1 MSLTMLTIG
10 GQMYVSYASVSEAD
24 AYLAVDPAYM
34 ATWDALDDD
43 AKGRNLIAAT
53 RHLDTLKWAG
63 TKTSAA
69 QVNAWPRSGL
79 VERDGDPLPTNTI
92 PPEIEQATILLAAR
106 VTQEPTLFVGD
117 STDENVESERI
128 GPKAVSYF
136 RRRRTDRLVRRVG
149 DARALALIRQ
159 WLSGTTP
166 SKPVVTGTDDRSS
179 FVPLDRYGRTK
190 GVA

>member
-1 MSLTMLTIG
+1 MSLTMITIG
-10 GQMYVSYASVSEAD
+10 ERQYVSYASVAEAD
-24 AYLAVDPAYM
+24 HYLAVDPAYM
-34 ATWDALDDD
+34 TTWAALDAD

-53 RHLDTLKWAG
+53 RHLDTLRWAG
-63 TKTSAA
+63 TKTLAA
-69 QVNAWPRSGL
+69 QVNEWPRSGL
-79 VERDGDPLPTNTI
+79 LERDGDAVPTNAI
-92 PPEIEQATILLAAR
+92 PLEIEQATILLAAR
-106 VTQEPTLFVGD
+106 VVQEPTLFAGD

-136 RRRRTDRLVRRVG
+136 RRRRVDLLVRRVG
-149 DARALALIRQ
+149 DTRALALIRQ

-179 FVPLDRYGRTK
+179 FEPLDRYGRTK